1 LLKAKSLNRGMQ
13 KYSKL
18 PLRRAFRLQHQKM
31 DDANRDRV
39 NMLKTLHLNVK
50 HLGMRL
56 LYYDNEI
63 IIVTLVIPV
72 TKVYILLLKLMP

>member
-1 LLKAKSLNRGMQ
+1 MLKPKSLNRGMQ
-13 KYSKL
+13 KFSKL

-50 HLGMRL
+50 HLDMRL
-56 LYYDNEI
+56 LYYESGI
-63 IIVTLVIPV
+63 IIVTLVTPV
-72 TKVYILLLKLMP
+72 MKIYILLLKLMQ